1 MLNNK
6 TIRLISAIAAIIV
19 ALGGTGMSGYYYK
32 DYQIEGIQENQKEFK
47 EDTKELEQI
56 VKGLIEYNR
65 IQDSSLAKHIHMILD
80 MQGDFDGVRKDVKD
94 MKELLEK
101 MNTNYHVMNAMLKI
115 LVEGYDGG

>member
-6 TIRLISAIAAIIV
+6 TIRLITAIAAIIV
-19 ALGGTGMSGYYYK
+19 ALGGTGMGGYYYK
-32 DYQIEGIQENQKEFK
+32 DYNIEGIQENQKEFK